1 VTETAGNGSPL
12 VLKSAR
18 GRWVVVATILGS
30 AMASLDATVVNI
42 ALPRIGADLGGGLT
56 SLQWT
61 VNAYTLT
68 LAAFLLLGGSLGD
81 RLGRRRIFVVGVVWF
96 ALASVG
102 CALAPTSALLIGARA
117 LQGVGGALL
126 TPGSLAILEASFRK
140 EDRAAA
146 IGAWS
151 GFAGIATAIGPFVG
165 GWLIQSVSWRLIFV
179 INVPLG
185 AAVIWLSLRHVPET
199 SDPNAPTRP
208 DLLGTALGALG
219 LAGIVYALTEG
230 PSKGW
235 TAPIVLTSAILGVI
249 ALAAFFVVQARS
261 DHPIL
266 PLSIFKSAQFSA
278 ANAVTFVVYAA
289 LGGALFLLPIQLQR
303 VVHYSPTA
311 AGASLLP
318 ITAVML
324 VLSPRMGRLATR
336 TGPRLP
342 MTIGPIIAGAGIL
355 LLSQVG
361 SGATYV
367 ADVLPGMTIFG
378 LGLSATVAPLTA
390 TVLAAA
396 PSENAGV
403 ASAVNNDV
411 ARTAQL
417 IAVAVLP
424 VAAGITSASYAH
436 PAEFSTGFERA
447 LLIAAGAL
455 AAGGVLA
462 WLTIRRPLVEP
473 EVPPMSSCPLDAPAR
488 GPAAACDWDPA
499 TAAPVSASRAAASG

>member
-1 VTETAGNGSPL
+1 VTTTVEHGGQL
-12 VLKSAR
+12 VLKTAR
-18 GRWVVVATILGS
+18 GRWVLAATILGS
-30 AMASLDATVVNI
+30 GMASLDATVVNI
-42 ALPRIGADLGGGLT
+42 ALPAIGTDLGGGLT
-56 SLQWT
+56 ALQWT
-61 VNAYTLT
+61 INAYTLT

-81 RLGRRRIFVVGVVWF
+81 RLGRRRIFSVGVVWF
-96 ALASVG
+96 ALASLA
-102 CALAPTSALLIGARA
+102 CAIAPTSGLLIGARA

-126 TPGSLAILEASFRK
+126 TPGSLAILEASFRE

-151 GFAGIATAIGPFVG
+151 GFAGVATAVGPFIG

-179 INVPLG
+179 INVPLA
-185 AAVIWLSLRHVPET
+185 AAVLWLSIRHVPET
-199 SDPNAPTRP
+199 RDPRAPSRP
-208 DLLGTALGALG
+208 DVTGTVLAAAG

-230 PSKGW
+230 PAHGW
-235 TAPIVLTSAILGVI
+235 TSASVVVSAVAGVVGI
-249 ALAAFFVVQARS
+249 GAFFAVEARS
-261 DHPIL
+261 DHPML
-266 PLSIFKSAQFSA
+266 PLGIFRSAQFSA

-303 VVHYSPTA
+303 VVDYSPTA
-311 AGASLLP
+311 AGSALLP
-318 ITAVML
+318 ITIVML
-324 VLSPRMGRLATR
+324 ALSARMGRLATR

-342 MTIGPIIAGAGIL
+342 MTVGPIVAGVGVL

-361 SGATYV
+361 AGSGYV
-367 ADVLPGMTIFG
+367 ADVLPGVTVFA

-396 PSENAGV
+396 PAENAGV

-424 VAAGITSASYAH
+424 VAAGITSASYAR
-436 PAEFSTGFERA
+436 PAEFSTGFEHA
-447 LLIAAGAL
+447 FWIAAAALMAGGLLAL
-455 AAGGVLA
+455 A
-462 WLTIRRPLVEP
+462 TIRRPLVAP
-473 EVPPMSSCPLDAPAR
+473 EVPAMSSCPVDAPAR

-499 TAAPVSASRAAASG
+499 LAAMSSAPEAAAG